1 MGKID
6 LEFKACGQ
14 KLKLSFSEDVNPL
27 KIKEILSCLNN
38 SKSEDTEPK
47 KKKQA
52 KVKSEDF
59 DSLTII
65 EKLRLLFEKL
75 SKIGWFTSQHV
86 KELYFHEFG
95 EQLKSSTVS
104 TYLSRLHES
113 EELSRRGSRTKRE
126 YLVGEI
132 KEEVIIPIQA

>member
-14 KLKLSFSEDVNPL
+14 KLKLSFSKDVSPL
-27 KIKEILSCLNN
+27 KIKEILTCLNN
-38 SKSEDTEPK
+38 STGEKSQPK
-47 KKKQA
+47 KKKT
-52 KVKSEDF
+52 KIKDV
-59 DSLTII
+59 DSLSII

-75 SKIGWFTSQHV
+75 EKIGWFTSQHV

-95 EQLKSSTVS
+95 EEIKSSTVS

-113 EELSRRGSRTKRE
+113 EELTRRGSRTKRE
-126 YLVGEI
+126 YIVEKI
-132 KEEVIIPIQA
+132 TEEVIIPVSA

>member
-14 KLKLSFSEDVNPL
+14 KLKLSFSEDVSPQ
-27 KIKEILSCLNN
+27 KIKEILACLNT
-38 SKSEDTEPK
+38 SKGVKSQPK
-47 KKKQA
+47 KKKLKTQD
-52 KVKSEDF
+52 V

-75 SKIGWFTSQHV
+75 AKIGWFSSQHV
-86 KELYFHEFG
+86 KELYLHEFG
-95 EQLKSSTVS
+95 EEIKSSTVS

-126 YLVGEI
+126 YIVGKI
-132 KEEVIIPIQA
+132 KEEVVIPINA

>member
-27 KIKEILSCLNN
+27 KIKEILTCLNN
-38 SKSEDTEPK
+38 STGEKSQPK
-47 KKKQA
+47 KKKT
-52 KVKSEDF
+52 KTKDI

-75 SKIGWFTSQHV
+75 GKIGWFSSQHV
-86 KELYFHEFG
+86 KELYAHEFG
-95 EQLKSSTVS
+95 EEIKSSTVS

-113 EELSRRGSRTKRE
+113 EELTRRGSRTKRE
-126 YLVGEI
+126 YLVGRI
-132 KEEVIIPIQA
+132 TEEVTIPISA

>member
-14 KLKLSFSEDVNPL
+14 KLKLSFSEDVSPL
-27 KIKEILSCLNN
+27 KIKEILTCLNN
-38 SKSEDTEPK
+38 TNEEKPQPK
-47 KKKQA
+47 KQESKT
-52 KVKSEDF
+52 EDV
-59 DSLTII
+59 DSFTII

-75 SKIGWFTSQHV
+75 GKIGWFTSQHV

-95 EQLKSSTVS
+95 EKLKSSTVS

-113 EELSRRGSRTKRE
+113 EELTRRGSRTKRE
-126 YLVGEI
+126 YFVGKI
-132 KEEVIIPIQA
+132 KEEIIIPINT